1 VRLRNRCS
9 PPDLTP
15 FRSTCYP
22 QHTMLDVSTSLQCSN
37 AFVEQYFVTNPA
49 VVEQLTEVNMA
60 MHDLCTS
67 LSFTT
72 QVCSLE
78 ATP

>member
-1 VRLRNRCS
+1 
-9 PPDLTP
+9 
-15 FRSTCYP
+15 
-22 QHTMLDVSTSLQCSN
+22 MLDVSTSLQCSN

-67 LSFTT
+67 FTT
-72 QVCSLE
+72 QVCSVE
-78 ATP
+78 ATPSHRHHGITAPLCVYGASLC